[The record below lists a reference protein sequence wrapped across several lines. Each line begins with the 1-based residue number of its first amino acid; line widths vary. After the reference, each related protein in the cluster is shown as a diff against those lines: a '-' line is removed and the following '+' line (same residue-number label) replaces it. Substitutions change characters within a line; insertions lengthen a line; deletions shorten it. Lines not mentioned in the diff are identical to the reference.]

1 MLSQNVAVSLQWA
14 IQTTCPLVC
23 FISLITVL
31 FLFSHVG
38 LSQTSNLS
46 MDVSENPFKDIEIP
60 EDCWYKFE
68 MIDGVIQI
76 ISADTPNLDSTLF
89 EANGKPKKHPY
100 PSLQE
105 FFADYNIVLALSTH
119 GPMWVL
125 VNHVHLLTVI

>member
-1 MLSQNVAVSLQWA
+1 M
-14 IQTTCPLVC
+14 QTACSLVC
-23 FISLITVL
+23 CISLIIMYRYILVVL
-31 FLFSHVG
+31 SLFHLG

-60 EDCWYKFE
+60 EDCGYKFE

-76 ISADTPNLDSTLF
+76 ISSDTPNLDSTLF

-119 GPMWVL
+119 GPM
-125 VNHVHLLTVI
+125 